1 MAGVPLA
8 GTKVLAAKTPGPDQT
23 PIKLVEM
30 LGFIGGR
37 LDQRWVLLSGGL
49 AGRGMSVALASP
61 YVGIEL
67 MIRTGTRRRL
77 RWVARDGSEPS
88 ATWAAHE
95 PGRTGQRVCV

>member
-8 GTKVLAAKTPGPDQT
+8 GTKVLAAKSPGPEQT
-23 PIKLVEM
+23 PIKLTEM

-49 AGRGMSVALASP
+49 AGRVMSVALASP

-67 MIRTGTRRRL
+67 MIRTGTRRD
-77 RWVARDGSEPS
+77 VYDGSFAMDRSLPLRGS
-88 ATWAAHE
+88 T
-95 PGRTGQRVCV
+95 

>member
-23 PIKLVEM
+23 PIKLAEM

-49 AGRGMSVALASP
+49 AGRVMSVALAFR
-61 YVGIEL
+61 
-67 MIRTGTRRRL
+67 RT
-77 RWVARDGSEPS
+77 SE
-88 ATWAAHE
+88 
-95 PGRTGQRVCV
+95 